1 MSIGSATPHW
11 LTRLRVGSLSLQP
24 AGLLGPLIEP
34 LSENLMFRIAPNIFL
49 KLRGELPNSHGRTL
63 TDKSFVIHG
72 IRTPYL
78 ILPILCLWAGFSSL
92 QCSA

>member
-1 MSIGSATPHW
+1 VSIGSATPHW

-24 AGLLGPLIEP
+24 AGLLGSLIEP

-72 IRTPYL
+72 IRTQYL
-78 ILPILCLWAGFSSL
+78 ILDVTLLDAL
-92 QCSA
+92 R